1 MYRAKIKKF
10 CLLTELEKDDRSL
23 TLGGQVETLSP
34 NPKVYT
40 IFYIITR

>member
-1 MYRAKIKKF
+1 MYCPQIKKF
-10 CLLTELEKDDRSL
+10 CLLTELGKDDRSL

-40 IFYIITR
+40 IFYFITR